1 MAATFLTISSASV
14 LAAPGSSRV
23 ALGGV
28 RPLAVRQG
36 LATRVGAVPADQS
49 ITLVVGLKL
58 AHPNAL
64 HSLLA
69 AQRASGAGFVTA
81 QQFADRFGPSAGAYQ
96 AVVSFLRGQGF
107 QASTSP
113 NRLLVT
119 ARGTVAQAE
128 AAFAVG
134 LASYRYQGGVY
145 RAPTAT
151 PQIPASLSG
160 IIQSVAGLDN
170 FPVFKPQLSRLNL
183 PLGAGVANS
192 VYYGSDGYTP
202 LGIRTAYNVPSG
214 AGAPTGAG
222 QSVDIVIWDAVSPAD
237 VAGFDAAYGLPPAV
251 INQYPVAGTPVVN
264 FSDATPEADIDAEWA
279 HSIAPGATIN
289 IYEAANSGLAQ
300 LEEALNEAVVQ
311 HAANVLNMSWGAP
324 ENLIPISILGS
335 YDAVMAQ
342 GAAEGMTL
350 VAAAGDNGA
359 YTDGTSLSVSYP
371 ASDPYVLAAGG
382 TTLQINADGTY
393 KSEATWNGLENPVAC
408 PAFRAPAPPP
418 TFGYCGDRAH
428 PPYYDGGG
436 GGFSSAFSAPS
447 YQAATVDNYV
457 YDGQDYN
464 PSDMRGMPDVALNA
478 GAGTAGYVNGS
489 LGGYIGTS
497 LAAPT
502 WSGIV
507 ALADQER
514 AAAGLPPLGN
524 LMPFLYETTPSIGQ
538 AGASAVPTPP
548 LHDVTVGDNNAL
560 AATGPYYA
568 AAGWDPATGWGSP
581 NVAVL
586 LSDLAGVTLPAS
598 ITLSPTALVPDYPA
612 LTTVTVQGV
621 DTHFA
626 AGTTV
631 AVTQAGVAVTGA
643 VSNVSVVSPTKLTFQ
658 LAGGLPQAFYDVAV
672 SDTTDGTLTAPLEIG
687 TESMAISPTQVAVG
701 YGATDIAITGD
712 NTDFVS
718 GSLTAQVV
726 QAANLEQVTQPAA
739 VAVSGPTAASYALPL
754 GLPVGSYD
762 IVAYDEN
769 DGVALLAPFQVVGV
783 SAVSVGAFPASVPA
797 NGTAAS
803 TITAKV
809 YGAGGAPLA
818 GVTVDFA
825 TTLGTLS
832 ATSATTDAQGQAQ
845 VSLTSTAAGTATVTA
860 TAQGVSG
867 TAQVTFTPVV
877 SQVSVT
883 ASPASVPANGTAASG
898 ITATV
903 TDAAGAPL
911 SGVTVDFTT
920 TLGTLSAT
928 SATTNAQGQ
937 AQVSLTSTAAGTATV
952 TATAQGVSG
961 TAQVTFTPVVS
972 QVSVTA
978 SPASVPA
985 NGTAASGIT
994 ATVTDAAGA
1003 PLAGVTVEF
1012 TTTLGTLSATSATT
1026 DAEGQAQVSLTSTA
1040 AGTATVTATAQGVSG
1055 TAQVTFTPVVS
1066 QVSVAASPASV
1077 PANGTAASGI
1087 TATVTDAAGAPL
1099 AGVTVDFTTT
1109 LGTLSATSAT
1119 TDAEGQAQVSLTS
1132 TAAGTATVTATAQ
1145 GVSGTAQVTFT
1156 SAVQIAPNVKYQVLR
1171 RSENWA
1177 GLVVDHPG
1185 DTGVSAQ
1192 WKIPA
1197 APATLGSYVAQA
1209 VGIGGFQTSDLLA
1222 VGTQEQAV
1230 QGQASYVA
1238 FWETAPGNEVAIGS
1252 VPVHPGDRVAASLH
1266 EVSPGQWQITLRDL
1280 TSGQTFTQVVS
1291 YDSSRSSAE
1300 ILLADPSQ
1308 GGSILPLGDFGR
1320 LVFSHGKVTRNGST
1334 LPILLAGALPV
1345 EMVNPASK
1353 TLEVRIVPLIDRGV
1367 GAFEAVYLAPGT
1379 PAAAQR

>member
-1 MAATFLTISSASV
+1 QGAAAGYWAARAAAGDMGTPDGEGPTFDARTL
-14 LAAPGSSRV
+14 PV
-23 ALGGV
+23 AV
-28 RPLAVRQG
+28 FAEPEYA
-36 LATRVGAVPADQS
+36 RVGAVPADQS
-49 ITLVVGLKL
+49 ITLAVGLKL

-64 HSLLA
+64 RSLLA
-69 AQRASGAGFVTA
+69 AQRASGSGFVTA
-81 QQFADRFGPSAGAYQ
+81 QQFADRFGPSVGAYQ
-96 AVVSFLRGQGF
+96 AVVSFLQGQGF
-107 QASTSP
+107 QVSTSP
-113 NRLLVT
+113 NRLLMT

-128 AAFAVG
+128 AAFAVN
-134 LASYRYQGGVY
+134 LASYRYEGGVY

-183 PLGAGVANS
+183 PLGAAVANS

-202 LGIRTAYNVPSG
+202 LGIRTAYDVPSG

-251 INQYPVAGTPVVN
+251 INQYPVAGTPVVH
-264 FSDATPEADIDAEWA
+264 FKDATPEADIDAEWA
-279 HSIAPGATIN
+279 HTIAPAATIN
-289 IYEAANSGLAQ
+289 IYEAANSGFAQ

-324 ENLIPISILGS
+324 EDLMPVSILGS

-359 YTDGTSLSVSYP
+359 YTDGTNLSVSYP

-393 KSEATWNGLENPVAC
+393 RSEATWNGLENPGGC
-408 PAFRAPAPPP
+408 PTTITPTPPP
-418 TFGYCGDRAH
+418 FGYCGDRAH

-436 GGFSSAFSAPS
+436 GGFSSAFSAPG

-457 YDGQDYN
+457 YGGKDYN
-464 PSDMRGMPDVALNA
+464 PSDMRGLPDVALNA
-478 GAGTAGYVNGS
+478 GALTAGYVKGS

-502 WSGIV
+502 WSGII

-514 AAAGLPPLGN
+514 SAAGLPPLGN
-524 LMPFLYETTPSIGQ
+524 LMPFLYEAPLAVSQPAPSAATP
-538 AGASAVPTPP
+538 TLP

-581 NVAVL
+581 DVAAL
-586 LSDLAGVTLPAS
+586 LSDLAGLSLPAS

-612 LTTVTVQGV
+612 GTTITVQGV

-631 AVTQAGVAVTGA
+631 ALTEAGVAVTGA
-643 VSNVSVVSPTKLTFQ
+643 VSNVSVVSPSKLTFQ
-658 LAGGLPQAFYDVAV
+658 LVGGLPQAFYDVAV

-726 QAANLEQVTQPAA
+726 QAGNLEQVTQPAA
-739 VAVSGPTAASYALPL
+739 VTVTGPTAASYALPL
-754 GLPVGSYD
+754 GLPAGSYD

-783 SAVSVGAFPASVPA
+783 SAVSVGASPASVPA

-809 YGAGGAPLA
+809 YGAGGAPLAGVTVGFATTLGTLSATSATTDAQGQAQVSLASTAAGTATVTATAQGVSGTAQVAFTPVVSKVSVTASPTSVPANGTAASGITATVTDAAGAPLA

-845 VSLTSTAAGTATVTA
+845 VSLTSTAAGPATVTGS
-860 TAQGVSG
+860 AQGVSG

-877 SQVSVT
+877 SKVSVT
-883 ASPASVPANGTAASG
+883 ASPSSVPANGTAASG

-911 SGVTVDFTT
+911 SGITVDFTT
-920 TLGTLSAT
+920 TLGTLSAA
-928 SATTNAQGQ
+928 SATTNAQ
-937 AQVSLTSTAAGTATV
+937 
-952 TATAQGVSG
+952 
-961 TAQVTFTPVVS
+961 
-972 QVSVTA
+972 
-978 SPASVPA
+978 
-985 NGTAASGIT
+985 
-994 ATVTDAAGA
+994 
-1003 PLAGVTVEF
+1003 
-1012 TTTLGTLSATSATT
+1012 
-1026 DAEGQAQVSLTSTA
+1026 
-1040 AGTATVTATAQGVSG
+1040 
-1055 TAQVTFTPVVS
+1055 
-1066 QVSVAASPASV
+1066 
-1077 PANGTAASGI
+1077 
-1087 TATVTDAAGAPL
+1087 
-1099 AGVTVDFTTT
+1099 
-1109 LGTLSATSAT
+1109 
-1119 TDAEGQAQVSLTS
+1119 GQAQVSLTS

-1156 SAVQIAPNVKYQVLR
+1156 SAVQIAPNVKYLVLR

-1177 GLVVDHPG
+1177 GLVVGRPG
-1185 DTGVSAQ
+1185 DTAVSAQ

-1197 APATLGSYVAQA
+1197 APATSGSYVAQA

-1222 VGTQEQAV
+1222 VGTQEQGL

-1238 FWETAPGNEVAIGS
+1238 FWETAPGNETAIGS
-1252 VPVHPGDRVAASLH
+1252 VPVRRGDQVAASLS
-1266 EVSPGQWQITLRDL
+1266 EVSPGQWKITLRDL

-1320 LVFSHGKVTRNGST
+1320 LVFSHGKVTRNGTT